1 MKPDTTINLGVFQF
15 ANHEIPERV
24 SWGGSQRIAV
34 HELVGGQ
41 RVLDAMG
48 RSDRALTWSGL
59 SGRALRMPTA
69 AHGRAADVGKH
80 DQKGRLNRGLFGDW
94 KGTGEGVCEL
104 RIDYGPGYR
113 VYYGQDGNTLVILLC
128 GGDKR
133 KLQKD
138 IERAHGYWKD
148 YKARKPKSPLQ
159 GSGSPSELG
168 RNRRVR

>member
-41 RVLDAMG
+41 RMLDAMG

-80 DQKGRLNRGLFGDW
+80 EVFASCGSTTALA
-94 KGTGEGVCEL
+94 TGCITD
-104 RIDYGPGYR
+104 RMA
-113 VYYGQDGNTLVILLC
+113 T
-128 GGDKR
+128 
-133 KLQKD
+133 
-138 IERAHGYWKD
+138 H
-148 YKARKPKSPLQ
+148 
-159 GSGSPSELG
+159 
-168 RNRRVR
+168 